1 MLSKKYPA
9 PRKNREYSSR
19 PEEYYFEISR
29 ITGSYIPHCG
39 STNKACGYF
48 SPLVTAIKSR
58 DNVVKMKIILTVFS
72 KTVTGEKMTHLEEY
86 LIKDEPYYRPQGDEL
101 DIAAAA
107 YAHEIPLLL
116 KGPTGCGKTR
126 FMQHLA
132 WKLKRP
138 LVTVACHDDLST
150 SDLVGRYL
158 VKGGEAVWVDGP
170 LTMAVRGGAV
180 CYLDEIVEA
189 RKDTT
194 VVIHPLADD
203 RRSLP
208 IEKRGE
214 LIQAP
219 AEFMLAIS
227 YNPGYQSVLKD
238 LKQSTRQRFISI
250 EFSYPEQGLE
260 ADIVQHESGVDA
272 DTAESLVRLAV
283 MTRNLKDAGLAEGA
297 STRLL
302 IHAGKLM
309 QHGMAPRRACRAAI
323 SETLTDDHEL
333 LASINEMIKSLY

>member
-1 MLSKKYPA
+1 LYFKLLFG
-9 PRKNREYSSR
+9 NR
-19 PEEYYFEISR
+19 I
-29 ITGSYIPHCG
+29 
-39 STNKACGYF
+39 
-48 SPLVTAIKSR
+48 
-58 DNVVKMKIILTVFS
+58 VKMKIILTVFC
-72 KTVTGEKMTHLEEY
+72 KTVNGGTMQPLEEY
-86 LIKDEPYYRPQGDEL
+86 LIHKEPFYLAQGDEL
-101 DIAAAA
+101 AIAEAA
-107 YAHEIPLLL
+107 YNHMIPLLL

-126 FMQHLA
+126 FMQYLA

-138 LVTVACHDDLST
+138 MVTVACHDDLST

-158 VKGGEAVWVDGP
+158 IKGGEAIWVDGP
-170 LTMAVRGGAV
+170 LTMAVRSGAI

-203 RRSLP
+203 RRVLP
-208 IEKRGE
+208 IEKLGE

-219 AEFMLAIS
+219 PEFMLAIS

-250 EFSYPEQGLE
+250 EFNYPSPEQE
-260 ADIVQHESGVDA
+260 TDIVLHESGIGRKI
-272 DTAESLVRLAV
+272 AESLVRLGG
-283 MTRNLKDAGLAEGA
+283 MTRNLRDVGLPVGA

-309 QHGMAPRRACRAAI
+309 QSGMEPRRACRAAI

-333 LASINEMIKSLY
+333 LASINEMINSLY